1 MVSPAPYVLILKRK
15 EEAMSKIELQEV
27 FVLKTF
33 KVAMDGIGAV
43 INTCMEGTVTEVP
56 KSLVAGYEKIGRV
69 STDADMIAAGKDPVP
84 VTEDEEQPEK
94 TKEWYIENHTKAQLI
109 EILLEQDVRPNGREN
124 KDELTE
130 MCMALDTEKETDGNE
145 FNVAYF
151 LEQGKE
157 TMLETLEGEDLT
169 GEESDE
175 QLAELCVAIFDDDED

>member
-1 MVSPAPYVLILKRK
+1 
-15 EEAMSKIELQEV
+15 MSKIETQEV

-43 INTCMEGTVTEVP
+43 INTCIEGTVTEVP
-56 KSLVAGYEKIGRV
+56 KSLVVGYEKIGRV
-69 STDADMIAAGKDPVP
+69 STDADIIAAGKPPV
-84 VTEDEEQPEK
+84 VEAVDEEAVEK

-109 EILLEQDVRPNGREN
+109 ELLLEQDVRPQGREN
-124 KDELTE
+124 KDELVE
-130 MCMALDTEKETDGNE
+130 MCMALDKENEKDGNE

-175 QLAELCVAIFDDDED
+175 QLAELCVAIFDDEEDED